1 MPCPQCGCFQVL
13 AFGDGT
19 GPGAVW
25 PEGKPEDAAYRCAE
39 CRELIPHRLKA
50 EMVECGEYRAANP
63 SSPIPGFR
71 VSQLISPKK
80 SWGEIA
86 VEFLAAKTL
95 KHF

>member
-1 MPCPQCGCFQVL
+1 
-13 AFGDGT
+13 
-19 GPGAVW
+19 
-25 PEGKPEDAAYRCAE
+25 
-39 CRELIPHRLKA
+39 
-50 EMVECGEYRAANP
+50 MVECGEYRAANP

-95 KHF
+95 EHF